1 MLSQYRQDNSYVP
14 DHIDSSKTVVQVSQY
29 RVMLSQQSLD
39 EHTDLLD
46 RVIDFAFDILGAR
59 RLQLR
64 VYDDA

>member
-1 MLSQYRQDNSYVP
+1 MLSQNRQDNSYVP
-14 DHIDSSKTVVQVSQY
+14 DHIDSSKKVVQVSQY

>member
-1 MLSQYRQDNSYVP
+1 MLSQNETDNSYAP
-14 DHIDSSKTVVQVSQY
+14 DHIDSSKILVQASQY

-39 EHTDLLD
+39 QHTDLLD